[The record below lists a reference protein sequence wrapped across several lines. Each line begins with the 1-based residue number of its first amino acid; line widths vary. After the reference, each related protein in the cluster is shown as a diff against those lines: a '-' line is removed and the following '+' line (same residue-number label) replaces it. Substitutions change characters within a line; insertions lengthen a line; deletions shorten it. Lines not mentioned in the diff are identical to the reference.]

1 MTELKV
7 NHKTWNLHKEFNISR
22 GSKSEAQTIEIAI
35 SKNKKIGIGECV
47 PYSRYNET
55 VSSVTKQ
62 IEDLRSKIETN
73 EISKSNAL
81 IKRSIAISPLEES
94 TIAVD
99 TLLTALI
106 CSNVSSLPIK
116 EVFPDLVAYF

>member
-47 PYSRYNET
+47 PYSRYSET
-55 VSSVTKQ
+55 TSSVTKQ
-62 IEDLRSKIETN
+62 IEDLTKYQIRKNNLKLRLFFLFNIQ
-73 EISKSNAL
+73 
-81 IKRSIAISPLEES
+81 
-94 TIAVD
+94 
-99 TLLTALI
+99 
-106 CSNVSSLPIK
+106 
-116 EVFPDLVAYF
+116 